1 MKKNSQPQNN
11 IVPEPSIVYEKR
23 SIDTFT
29 SFEEMNETEAKAM
42 ANISAINHLQ
52 NATSLIKK
60 VYAAELKKTMNKKII
75 FK

>member
-1 MKKNSQPQNN
+1 MIKKHQQHQNK
-11 IVPEPSIVYEKR
+11 IVSEPTTLYKKTIST
-23 SIDTFT
+23 SS
-29 SFEEMNETEAKAM
+29 SFEEMNEAEAKAM

-60 VYAAELKKTMNKKII
+60 VYAAELKKSMNKKLN

>member
-1 MKKNSQPQNN
+1 MKKNNQLLSNAVQ
-11 IVPEPSIVYEKR
+11 EPTTLYKKTIS
-23 SIDTFT
+23 T
-29 SFEEMNETEAKAM
+29 SSSFKEMNETEAKAM